1 MLRKACLVVL
11 AAVLCGLVAPRAA
24 SAGYHYGLEYGG
36 GWGQGFVY
44 DGPVYYPPL
53 RRYPNNYPY
62 EGYPYIGYDGPPFYL
77 VWDDGYC
84 YVMHRPGHRYVR
96 ARTVQSCD

>member
-1 MLRKACLVVL
+1 MMVVS
-11 AAVLCGLVAPRAA
+11 AAALCGLMAPQAA
-24 SAGYHYGLEYGG
+24 SAGYHYGIDYGA
-36 GWGQGFVY
+36 GWGDGVVY
-44 DGPVYYPPL
+44 GPGRYVAPHPYPH
-53 RRYPNNYPY
+53 NYPY

-77 VWDDGYC
+77 VWEDGYC

>member
-1 MLRKACLVVL
+1 MLRKAMIVVS
-11 AAVLCGLVAPRAA
+11 AAVLCVLMAPQSA
-24 SAGYHYGLEYGG
+24 SAGNHYGIDYGA
-36 GWGQGFVY
+36 GWGDGVVY
-44 DGPVYYPPL
+44 GPGYYVAPHP
-53 RRYPNNYPY
+53 YPHNYPY

-77 VWDDGYC
+77 VWEDGYC